1 MAAAASSSTTTVPGS
16 GASAKIARDS
26 PRGKAL
32 ARMKELQ
39 ASVQTR
45 YKEGHG
51 KTHFAKELRDAAIAF
66 IDGLEANVPASKHAE
81 LLESAFALR
90 SLLRGDKKRP
100 FPFASIVARELASD
114 FRKDFKDLLKFD
126 PSMFRSRTSERVKD
140 LNLIEMYSNVKEGKR
155 MQLFVDVWHMFWVSH
170 VIVMIESAK
179 KTT

>member
-1 MAAAASSSTTTVPGS
+1 MAAASTATTT
-16 GASAKIARDS
+16 SAGDGTPKVTRDS

-32 ARMKELQ
+32 AQMKELQ
-39 ASVQTR
+39 ASVQMR

-66 IDGLEANVPASKHAE
+66 IDGLEKNVPASKHSE
-81 LLESAFALR
+81 LLDSAFALR

-100 FPFASIVARELASD
+100 FPFASIVARELALD
-114 FRKDFKDLLKFD
+114 FRKDFKNLLKFD

-140 LNLIEMYSNVKEGKR
+140 LNLVEMYSNVKEDKR
-155 MQLFVDVWHMFWVSH
+155 LQLFVDVWHMFWVSH

-179 KTT
+179 KTK